1 MSFAAGSPAGRPA
14 SNPASPSQPLDLAS
28 VGGAVPA
35 DRDSE
40 SECIADLLPAV
51 AKSATSG
58 LTEPQ
63 AGPLPLSEMLPAVA
77 TSGLAEPSV
86 GPLPPSPAGA
96 HLSGCIGPC
105 GPPSPPSIVPS
116 LDFSQGFPLMVLT
129 MVRRREGG
137 GIRSVRRSNSGLMRK
152 PLLLL
157 SLTLLRPSEQLCN
170 PSIVCLREIL

>member
-116 LDFSQGFPLMVLT
+116 LDFSQGFPSAGT
-129 MVRRREGG
+129 DDGAAERRWWDQVRE
-137 GIRSVRRSNSGLMRK
+137 
-152 PLLLL
+152 
-157 SLTLLRPSEQLCN
+157 TEQQRLDEETTSATVVDFASTFRTALQS
-170 PSIVCLREIL
+170 PVSSA